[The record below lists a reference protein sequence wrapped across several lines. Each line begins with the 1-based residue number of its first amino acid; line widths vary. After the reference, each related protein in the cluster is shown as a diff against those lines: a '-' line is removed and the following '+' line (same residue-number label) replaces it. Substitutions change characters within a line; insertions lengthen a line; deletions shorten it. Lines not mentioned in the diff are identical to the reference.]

1 MAVRLYRDAVQSG
14 FIDWRIPG
22 IPLNPEGMSQPASSP
37 ALPQA
42 HAAPSRPP
50 SQAFRPSQGS
60 HASHSQHLQPS
71 SSLPGSNGHSHP
83 SSRAFEP
90 AGPSNSPSAA
100 GWNPPSAS
108 RARPNPSYEEEDLS
122 LSQRLSQ
129 GQSFSQS
136 ASQHGRPSPA
146 AQQQAVKD
154 RKEGNIL
161 QVMQIT
167 DCSYAKAQRVSPF
180 AVKYAIINFDLLIL
194 TPFGISGGWAP
205 VISNAWDSQLAVWV
219 RCF

>member
-14 FIDWRIPG
+14 FIDWRIPD
-22 IPLNPEGMSQPASSP
+22 IPLDSEGMSQPAPSP
-37 ALPQA
+37 ALPHA
-42 HAAPSRPP
+42 RAAPSQLP

-60 HASHSQHLQPS
+60 GASHSQHVQPS

-83 SSRAFEP
+83 RSRAFEP

-100 GWNPPSAS
+100 GWNAPPPS

-122 LSQRLSQ
+122 LSQRRSQ
-129 GQSFSQS
+129 GQSYSQPLSQS
-136 ASQHGRPSPA
+136 ASEPLHGRPSPA

-167 DCSYAKAQRVSPF
+167 DCSYAKAQRVSAF
-180 AVKYAIINFDLLIL
+180 AVKVCVHMTL
-194 TPFGISGGWAP
+194 TCWYLMGISGSGAP
-205 VISNAWDSQLAVWV
+205 VT
-219 RCF
+219 